1 MKKLANL
8 HKNVFNK
15 SEFNET
21 VDTSFTQLKQEVD
34 ESFFDI
40 NLATMADFWVL
51 YDKFFYQIPKL
62 GEFNS
67 HEYIGKTSLEYAD
80 SEYIND
86 QIQALLDEIAALR
99 EENLRIMNDALDIG
113 DSLGTAGFA
122 DSVDGESNPLGEN
135 TEGS

>member
-40 NLATMADFWVL
+40 NLATMADFWAL

-99 EENLRIMNDALDIG
+99 EENLRIMNDALNIG
-113 DSLGTAGFA
+113 DAIGQAGFG
-122 DSVDGESNPLGEN
+122 DSE
-135 TEGS
+135 EGDSDPTDA